1 MKRLKQN
8 VLAAVIAATCTVT
21 MSTAT
26 ASSHREAPFITENP
40 KVDATDFY
48 MFRSYEPGR
57 GDYVTLVANYNPL
70 QDAYGGPNYF
80 SMAQDALYEIHIDND
95 GDAVE
100 DLTFQF
106 QFDNRL
112 GNKGAGAALAI
123 NGKNVAVPLKNIGP
137 VTRSDSSALN
147 FSEFYTV
154 TTVTGDR
161 RSGAKAAVVGSNN
174 GRTVFG
180 KPYDNVGDKTF
191 SQQSYADY
199 SNSFVHNV
207 TLSSC
212 PVGAQSGRVFVGQR
226 KDSFAVNL
234 GEVFDLVNTN
244 PLGPVDGE
252 ANVIDDKNVTSIA
265 IEVPAACL
273 TGGNAS
279 GIIGGWTTAS
289 LPQVRVLD
297 PTPTFE
303 QPAVSGGAWTQVSR
317 LGMPLV
323 NEVIIGLPDKNKF
336 NASEPKDDGQFAK
349 YVTNPTLPALIEVLF
364 GAAGVRAPTVEN
376 RPDLVAAFLTGLAG
390 VNQVDG
396 GVGSEMQR
404 LNTNVPAT
412 AKGDQKNLGLAEF
425 ALGQDQAGFPNGRRP
440 GDDVVDITLRAAMGL
455 LCYTDLG
462 FCTDADAQAP
472 SGRLPY
478 TDGALQNA
486 AQFDNKFPY
495 LTTPLSGSPQ

>member
-1 MKRLKQN
+1 MKQLQQK
-8 VLAAVIAATCTVT
+8 LLTAIIAATCATAA
-21 MSTAT
+21 SSAT

-57 GDYVTLVANYNPL
+57 ENYVTLVANYNPL

-80 SMAQDALYEIHIDND
+80 SMAQDALYEIHIDNN

-106 QFDNRL
+106 RFDNQL
-112 GNKGAGAALAI
+112 GNNGAGVKLPI
-123 NGKNVAVPLKNIGP
+123 NGTNVAVPLKNVGA
-137 VTRSDSSALN
+137 VTASDSSALN
-147 FSEFYTV
+147 FTEQYTLTMV
-154 TTVTGDR
+154 DGDR
-161 RSGAKAAVVGSNN
+161 RSGVKTAAVGSNN
-174 GRTVFG
+174 GKSVFS

-191 SQQSYADY
+191 STQDYASYA
-199 SNSFVHNV
+199 NSFIHNV
-207 TLSSC
+207 TLPSC
-212 PVGAQSGRVFVGQR
+212 PAGAQSGRVFVGQR
-226 KDSFAVNL
+226 KDPFAVNL
-234 GEVFDLVNTN
+234 GEIFDLVNTN

-265 IEVPAACL
+265 LEVPIACL
-273 TGGNAS
+273 TGGNAD
-279 GIIGGWTTAS
+279 GIVGGWTSAS

-323 NEVIIGLPDKNKF
+323 NEVVIGLPDKNKF
-336 NASEPKDDGQFAK
+336 NASEPKDDGQFAS
-349 YVTNPTLPALIEVLF
+349 YVTNPTLPALLEVLF
-364 GAAGVRAPTVEN
+364 GVKAPTVAN

-390 VNQVDG
+390 VNANGSV
-396 GVGSEMQR
+396 SEMQR
-404 LNTNVPAT
+404 LNTKIPAT
-412 AKGDQKNLGLAEF
+412 AKTAQHNLGVA
-425 ALGQDQAGFPNGRRP
+425 AGDNAGFPNGRRP
-440 GDDVVDITLRAAMGL
+440 GDDTVDVALRVSMGA
-455 LCYTDLG
+455 LCHLPLNL
-462 FCTDADAQAP
+462 CTPAQAP
-472 SGRLPY
+472 DGNLPY

>member
-1 MKRLKQN
+1 MKRLQQN
-8 VLAAVIAATCTVT
+8 ILTAVIAAACTAA

-57 GDYVTLVANYNPL
+57 SGFVTLVANYNPL

-80 SMAQDALYEIHIDND
+80 SMAQDALYEIHIDNN

-106 QFDNRL
+106 QFDNKL

-147 FSEFYTV
+147 FSESYTLTMV
-154 TTVTGDR
+154 DGDR
-161 RSGAKAAVVGSNN
+161 RNGVKTKAVGSNN
-174 GRTVFG
+174 GKPVFS

-191 SQQSYADY
+191 DKQTQSYAAYAGGFIHD
-199 SNSFVHNV
+199 V
-207 TLSSC
+207 TLPSC
-212 PVGAQSGRVFVGQR
+212 PAGAQSGRVFVGQR

-234 GEVFDLVNTN
+234 GEIFDLVNTN

-252 ANVIDDKNVTSIA
+252 SNVIDDKNVTSIA
-265 IEVPAACL
+265 LEVPIACL
-273 TGGNAS
+273 TGGNAN

-289 LPQVRVLD
+289 LPQVRLLD

-323 NEVIIGLPDKNKF
+323 NEVVIGLPDKNKF
-336 NASEPKDDGQFAK
+336 NASEPKDDGQFAT
-349 YVTNPTLPALIEVLF
+349 YVTNPTLPALLEVLF
-364 GAAGVRAPTVEN
+364 GVKAPTVAN
-376 RPDLVAAFLTGLAG
+376 RPDLVAAFLTGLTG
-390 VNQVDG
+390 VNANGSV
-396 GVGSEMQR
+396 SEMQR
-404 LNTNVPAT
+404 LNTKIPAT
-412 AKGDQKNLGLAEF
+412 AKSAQNNLGVA
-425 ALGQDQAGFPNGRRP
+425 AGDNAGFPNGRRP
-440 GDDVVDITLRAAMGL
+440 GDDTVDVALRVSMGA
-455 LCYTDLG
+455 LCHLPLNL
-462 FCTDADAQAP
+462 CTPAQALN
-472 SGRLPY
+472 GDLPY

>member
-1 MKRLKQN
+1 MQRFQQKILT
-8 VLAAVIAATCTVT
+8 VIIAATCTAA

-57 GDYVTLVANYNPL
+57 SNYVTLVANYNPL

-80 SMAQDALYEIHIDND
+80 SMAQDALYEIHIDNN
-95 GDAVE
+95 GDSIE

-106 QFDNRL
+106 QFDNKL

-137 VTRSDSSALN
+137 VTSSDTSNLN
-147 FSEFYTV
+147 FSEHYTLTMV
-154 TTVTGDR
+154 DGDR
-161 RSGAKAAVVGSNN
+161 RNGTKAAAVGSNN
-174 GRTVFG
+174 GKTVFA

-191 SQQSYADY
+191 SNQSYTSYA
-199 SNSFVHNV
+199 NSFIHNV
-207 TLSSC
+207 TLPSC
-212 PVGAQSGRVFVGQR
+212 PQGAQSGRVFVGQR

-252 ANVIDDKNVTSIA
+252 NNTIDNKNVTSFA
-265 IEVPAACL
+265 LEVPIACL
-273 TGGNAS
+273 TGGNS
-279 GIIGGWTTAS
+279 NGIIGGWTTAS

-323 NEVIIGLPDKNKF
+323 NEVVIGLPDKNRF
-336 NASEPKDDGQFAK
+336 NASEPKDDSQFAT
-349 YVTNPTLPALIEVLF
+349 YVTNPTLPALLEVLF
-364 GAAGVRAPTVEN
+364 GVTAPTVAN
-376 RPDLVAAFLTGLAG
+376 RPDLVAAFLTGLEG
-390 VNQVDG
+390 VNANGSV
-396 GVGSEMQR
+396 SEMQR
-404 LNTNVPAT
+404 LNTNIPVT
-412 AKGDQKNLGLAEF
+412 AKAAQNNLGVA
-425 ALGQDQAGFPNGRRP
+425 AGDAAGFPNGRRP
-440 GDDVVDITLRAAMGL
+440 GDDTVDVALRVSMGA
-455 LCYTDLG
+455 LCHLSLG
-462 FCTDADAQAP
+462 LCTPADAPNGDLA
-472 SGRLPY
+472 Y
-478 TDGALQNA
+478 TDGAVQNA
-486 AQFDNKFPY
+486 GQFSNRFPY
-495 LTTPLSGSPQ
+495 LTTPVSGSPQ